1 MIQSI
6 NVTLK
11 SYAVPEIVHG
21 VQNDTDRYLE
31 FNFVDFEPQVSN
43 ATLYVRKPSGAL
55 ASTPYLGTTEKVTV
69 SLDDALEEVGTNEC
83 TLEIETMDG
92 TLSSFKFF
100 VECHVNVRYGE
111 QPAVGGTFSILFYQG
126 GDEVEKKFAYESGMT
141 WQEFYLSAY
150 NPPESYT
157 EDYLLFN
164 LTPDDE
170 VLYLGHSIRVDGEA
184 VNTTDTIDP
193 DLHYTADLNE

>member
-31 FNFVDFEPQVSN
+31 FNFVDFEPRVSN

-69 SLDDALEEVGTNEC
+69 LLNEALKEVGTNEC
-83 TLEIETMDG
+83 TLEIETTDG

-111 QPAVGGTFSILFYQG
+111 QPAGGGTFSIWFYED
-126 GDEVEKKFAYESGMT
+126 DEVEKRFAYESGMT
-141 WQEFYLSAY
+141 WDDLYLSAY
-150 NPPESYT
+150 NPPVNGT
-157 EDYLLFN
+157 EDGSLF
-164 LTPDDE
+164 
-170 VLYLGHSIRVDGEA
+170 G
-184 VNTTDTIDP
+184 IDP
-193 DLHYTADLNE
+193 DAAIMYFEHFIRLNGEYVQSREAIDPTAHYTVDMNE

>member
-31 FNFVDFEPQVSN
+31 FNFVDFEPRVSN

-55 ASTPYLGTTEKVTV
+55 SSTPYLGTTEKVTV
-69 SLDDALEEVGTNEC
+69 LLNEALKEVGTNEC
-83 TLEIETMDG
+83 TLEIETTDG

-111 QPAVGGTFSILFYQG
+111 QPAGGGTFSVWFYRD
-126 GDEVEKKFAYESGMT
+126 GDEVEKKFAFASGQT
-141 WQEFYLSAY
+141 WYDLYFSAY
-150 NPPESYT
+150 NPPVNGT
-157 EDYLLFN
+157 EDSRLFWID
-164 LTPDDE
+164 PDGGMMYFE
-170 VLYLGHSIRVDGEA
+170 HSIRLNGEY
-184 VNTTDTIDP
+184 VQSNETIDP
-193 DLHYTADLNE
+193 TAHYTADMNE

>member
-11 SYAVPEIVHG
+11 SYSVPEIVHG

-31 FNFVDFEPQVSN
+31 FNFVDFEPRVSN
-43 ATLYVRKPSGAL
+43 ATLYIRKPSGAL
-55 ASTPYLGTTEKVTV
+55 ASTSYLGTTEKVTV
-69 SLDDALEEVGTNEC
+69 LLNEALEEVGTNEC

-111 QPAVGGTFSILFYQG
+111 QPAGGGTFSVWFY
-126 GDEVEKKFAYESGMT
+126 GDEEVEKRFAYEPGMT

-150 NPPESYT
+150 NPPESFT

-164 LTPDDE
+164 LTPDDA